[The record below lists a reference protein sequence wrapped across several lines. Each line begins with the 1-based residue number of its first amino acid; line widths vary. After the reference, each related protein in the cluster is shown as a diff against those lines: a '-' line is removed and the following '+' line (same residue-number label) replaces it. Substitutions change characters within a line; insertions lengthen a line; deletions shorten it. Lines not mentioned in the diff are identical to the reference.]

1 MAIYHLN
8 VRRVSKAKGQSAKAK
23 SNYINRDD
31 KYSSRF
37 DDLQFSQSGNMPN
50 FAQTNPNLFWEYAD
64 IYERSN
70 ARVCTEIEFALPRE
84 LNLEQQ
90 QILVNEFIKQTI
102 DNDKH
107 KLPYSFAI
115 HNDPENNNPHCHLI
129 FSERH
134 QDGIDRTPEQFF
146 KRANSKA
153 LALGGAMKSKH
164 ANAREFVQDIRTT
177 WRKLANQHLEKHGI
191 DSRID
196 ERTLKAQGIERD
208 PTTHIHWREFK
219 NLDKMQRQSD
229 EISQE
234 ISQIGQEIAQEKRY
248 NDLRE
253 QGKGIFSAKF
263 EILSKNALN
272 RTQSNFQEK
281 DKQSQG
287 EENKSSKNRI
297 QELSQTDF
305 DQYLI
310 KHWLKPIRTLEVE
323 LEKLDKIQREFN
335 GYNKELSQLQSEYD
349 TLNSK
354 NNGFLGLWQSKE
366 QKQRIREI
374 ENEYSRTERAKIA
387 KSKEYNE
394 LNERIEQ
401 FRKATLEPV
410 QKQIDKMRKENPEL
424 KMRNVNQL
432 TRMEFSGV
440 LKWHK
445 EQQKRDLEHKQEQKQ
460 KALKRERNKGL
471 SL

>member
-8 VRRVSKAKGQSAKAK
+8 VRRVSKAKGQSALAK

-37 DDLQFSQSGNMPN
+37 DDLKFSQSGNMPM
-50 FAQTNPNLFWEYAD
+50 FAQNNPSLFWESAD

-153 LALGGAMKSKH
+153 LELGGAMKSKH
-164 ANAREFVQDIRTT
+164 ANAREFVQDVRTT

-219 NLDKMQRQSD
+219 NLEQIQRQSD
-229 EISQE
+229 EI
-234 ISQIGQEIAQEKRY
+234 GQKIAQNVQDLAQERRY
-248 NDLRE
+248 IELRE
-253 QGKGIFSAKF
+253 QGEGIFSAKF
-263 EILSKNALN
+263 ASALKEPSKNPLN
-272 RTQSNFQEK
+272 HTQSDFSEK
-281 DKQSQG
+281 GKGMQREREKTPVNRKESVSQA
-287 EENKSSKNRI
+287 
-297 QELSQTDF
+297 DF
-305 DQYLI
+305 DMFIYKTI
-310 KHWLKPIRTLEVE
+310 KNAERPKFEHERKIEEWEKSLKQLKSTYADYKGDLER
-323 LEKLDKIQREFN
+323 LE
-335 GYNKELSQLQSEYD
+335 SE
-349 TLNSK
+349 K
-354 NNGFLGLWQSKE
+354 WGMLGLYQSKE
-366 QKQRIREI
+366 QKAEI
-374 ENEYSRTERAKIA
+374 ERIKGVMSDLSERFDRTKDYIA
-387 KSKEYNE
+387 KEQEK
-394 LNERIEQ
+394 IEQ
-401 FRKATLEPV
+401 INKQNKPLFERKA
-410 QKQIDKMRKENPEL
+410 QIMRDNPNLIE
-424 KMRNVNQL
+424 KSMAQL
-432 TRMEFSGV
+432 
-440 LKWHK
+440 H
-445 EQQKRDLEHKQEQKQ
+445 QEQFKRNTEKWEREQKNKQ
-460 KALKRERNKGL
+460 KDRSLSRDDGL

>member
-8 VRRVSKAKGQSAKAK
+8 VRRVSKAKGQSAMAK

-37 DDLQFSQSGNMPN
+37 DDLRFSQSGNMPS
-50 FAQTNPNLFWEYAD
+50 FAQNNPSLFWESAD

-84 LNLEQQ
+84 LNLAQQ
-90 QILVNEFIKQTI
+90 QILVNEFINQTI

-134 QDGIDRTPEQFF
+134 QDGIERTPEQFF

-153 LALGGAMKSKH
+153 LEQGGAMKSKH
-164 ANAREFVQDIRTT
+164 ANAREFVQDVRTT

-219 NLDKMQRQSD
+219 NLDKIQRQSD
-229 EISQE
+229 EI
-234 ISQIGQEIAQEKRY
+234 GQEITQIEQKITQEKHY
-248 NDLRE
+248 NELRE
-253 QGKGIFSAKF
+253 QGKGIFTAKI
-263 EILSKNALN
+263 EALSKTALN
-272 RTQSNFQEK
+272 RSRSDFSGKDIQKQREEEKTPQKRNQGLSQEEFDRYLIENLLKPVKEIEAEQEKLEKTQS
-281 DKQSQG
+281 
-287 EENKSSKNRI
+287 
-297 QELSQTDF
+297 
-305 DQYLI
+305 
-310 KHWLKPIRTLEVE
+310 
-323 LEKLDKIQREFN
+323 EFN
-335 GYNKELSQLQSEYD
+335 RYDKELSQLQSEYNR
-349 TLNSK
+349 LHSK
-354 NNGFLGLWQSKE
+354 NNGFLGLFQSKE
-366 QKQRIREI
+366 QKQRIQEI
-374 ENEYSRTERAKIA
+374 ESEYSRTERAKIA
-387 KSKEYNE
+387 KGKEYEE
-394 LNERIEQ
+394 LNKHIETL
-401 FRKATLEPV
+401 KKTTLEPV
-410 QKQIDKMRKENPEL
+410 QKRIEQIQAENPEL
-424 KMRNVNQL
+424 KMRNIHQL
-432 TRMEFSGV
+432 TTMQFQGV
-440 LKWHK
+440 LNWHK
-445 EQQKRDLEHKQEQKQ
+445 ERQKRELEHKREQQ
-460 KALKRERNKGL
+460 QRTLRRDKGL

>member
-8 VRRVSKAKGQSAKAK
+8 VRRVSKAKGQSAIAK

-37 DDLQFSQSGNMPN
+37 DDLRFLQSGNMPN
-50 FAQTNPNLFWEYAD
+50 FAQNNPSLFWESAD

-115 HNDPENNNPHCHLI
+115 HNDHENNNPHCHLI

-153 LALGGAMKSKH
+153 LEQGGAMKSKY
-164 ANAREFVQDIRTT
+164 ANAREFVQDVRTT

-219 NLDKMQRQSD
+219 NLDKFQRQSD
-229 EISQE
+229 EIGQE
-234 ISQIGQEIAQEKRY
+234 ITQLGQKIAQEKRY

-253 QGKGIFSAKF
+253 QGKGIFTAKF
-263 EILSKNALN
+263 ETIAKNTLN
-272 RTQSNFQEK
+272 RPYSDFSEK
-281 DKQSQG
+281 DILKQDKEEKASQKRNHG
-287 EENKSSKNRI
+287 
-297 QELSQTDF
+297 LSQADF

-310 KHWLKPIRTLEVE
+310 ENWLKPIKAIEVE
-323 LEKLDKIQREFN
+323 KEKLDKIQLEFN
-335 GYNKELSQLQSEYD
+335 RYDKELSQLQSEYD
-349 TLNSK
+349 SLHSK
-354 NNGFLGLWQSKE
+354 NNGFLGLFQSKE
-366 QKQRIREI
+366 QKQRIQEI
-374 ENEYSRTERAKIA
+374 ENEYSRTERAKLA
-387 KSKEYNE
+387 KGKEYNE
-394 LNERIEQ
+394 LNEHIE
-401 FRKATLEPV
+401 KLNKTMLEPV
-410 QKQIDKMRKENPEL
+410 QKRIEQIQAENPEL
-424 KMRNVNQL
+424 KMRNIHQL
-432 TRMEFSGV
+432 TTMQFQGV
-440 LKWHK
+440 LNWHK
-445 EQQKRDLEHKQEQKQ
+445 ERQERELERKREQRTPKRD
-460 KALKRERNKGL
+460 KGL